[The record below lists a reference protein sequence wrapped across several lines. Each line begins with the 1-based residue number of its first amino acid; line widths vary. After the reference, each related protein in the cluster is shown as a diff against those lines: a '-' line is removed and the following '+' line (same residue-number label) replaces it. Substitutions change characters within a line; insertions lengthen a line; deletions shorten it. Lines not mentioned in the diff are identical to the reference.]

1 LWIAPLLAI
10 IDQALAGES
19 GVSVVAFFV
28 IACVVL
34 IFTNLISIVSL
45 QKSYRC
51 GQINNI
57 IPIQQVPVQIIPI
70 LIYFLVFLLPIPSV
84 TTIPLAILA
93 VALIIYSS
101 SLLAKRQ
108 ASLEK
113 ISERLE
119 ESMPAVPEKD

>member
-10 IDQALAGES
+10 IDQVLAGES
-19 GVSVVAFFV
+19 GVSVVVFFV

-51 GQINNI
+51 GQISNI

-70 LIYFLVFLLPIPSV
+70 LIYFLVFLLPIPSIA
-84 TTIPLAILA
+84 TIPLAILA
-93 VALIIYSS
+93 VSLIIYSS

-113 ISERLE
+113 LSEKLE
-119 ESMPAVPEKD
+119 MGETTETECK